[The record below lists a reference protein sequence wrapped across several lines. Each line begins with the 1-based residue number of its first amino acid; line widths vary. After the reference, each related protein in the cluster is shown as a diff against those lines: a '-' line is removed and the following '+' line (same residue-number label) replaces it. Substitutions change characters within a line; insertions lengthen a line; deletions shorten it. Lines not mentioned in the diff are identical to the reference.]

1 MKIITDIAEVE
12 NEVFK
17 ASIYNLYM
25 SLQQKLPE
33 FFGSQSYNIHVHDDF
48 AEVVLTTKK
57 QVMAEDLT
65 DMLEKKMDAKIL
77 YASKEENGRIV
88 KSEAYSLPVEN
99 NMYIIYMSSSQH
111 GILDSITV
119 FFFDSLE
126 LMYYRLRK
134 DYHGITKFD
143 ADIFEKQSLID
154 LVSLFI

>member
-17 ASIYNLYM
+17 ASIYNLYIL
-25 SLQQKLPE
+25 LQQKIPE
-33 FFGSQSYNIHVHDDF
+33 FFGSQSYNIYVHDDF
-48 AEVVLTTKK
+48 AEVVWTTKK
-57 QVMAEDLT
+57 QVMAEDFT
-65 DMLEKKMDAKIL
+65 DMLEKKIGAKIL

-88 KSEAYSLPVEN
+88 KAQAYSLPIEN
-99 NMYIIYMSSSQH
+99 NMYTIYLSSSQY

-134 DYHGITKFD
+134 DYHGITKVD
-143 ADIFEKQSLID
+143 ADIYEKQSLID